1 MCSAAASGGG
11 GRSALATCCGP
22 ARTTAAAAVVAP
34 LLLLRRL
41 RYGSAGR
48 CCNRSLRRARALV
61 ARPKRRSRKHL
72 QQLRRSIQSRE
83 HAAELLTVA
92 VQRSLRVC
100 QKTPLLF

>member
-1 MCSAAASGGG
+1 
-11 GRSALATCCGP
+11 
-22 ARTTAAAAVVAP
+22 
-34 LLLLRRL
+34 L
-41 RYGSAGR
+41 RYGSASR

-92 VQRSLRVC
+92 VQRSLRRRMPCHSGSGSDFAAVVNLVKGRWPEHYC
-100 QKTPLLF
+100 SI